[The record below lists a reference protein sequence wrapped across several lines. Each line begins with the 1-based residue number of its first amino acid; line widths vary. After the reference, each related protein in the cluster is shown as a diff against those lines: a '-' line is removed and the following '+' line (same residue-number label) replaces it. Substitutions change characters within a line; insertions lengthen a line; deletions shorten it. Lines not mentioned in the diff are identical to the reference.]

1 MPDHVVTPAKMLVC
15 FTRRRRGE
23 RLVAAAKA
31 AGARGGTIALGRSLG
46 DNRLLRA
53 LSLADIQV
61 DVVFIVMTAES
72 DSILCAIR
80 GAAAAFPKKLG
91 GTALVMD
98 VPAFFLRSMTPSV
111 AAAPLSSD
119 ETRSS
124 GMESGYTLINVI
136 VNAGCGDDVIAEAR
150 KAGAT
155 GGTILNA
162 RGTGTKD
169 DVKFFG
175 INLVPEK
182 EMLLIA
188 AKKDMVDAIVKK
200 IGEIPT
206 LRQPGGGVIFNMN
219 IEQFIILGG

>member
-1 MPDHVVTPAKMLVC
+1 
-15 FTRRRRGE
+15 
-23 RLVAAAKA
+23 
-31 AGARGGTIALGRSLG
+31 
-46 DNRLLRA
+46 
-53 LSLADIQV
+53 
-61 DVVFIVMTAES
+61 
-72 DSILCAIR
+72 
-80 GAAAAFPKKLG
+80 
-91 GTALVMD
+91 
-98 VPAFFLRSMTPSV
+98 
-111 AAAPLSSD
+111 
-119 ETRSS
+119 
-124 GMESGYTLINVI
+124 MESGYTLINVI

-219 IEQFIILGG
+219 IEQFIILGS